1 MEFYI
6 GHFRKYRI
14 KMDTKPSFLMEVNA
28 CNDMK
33 YNVLYVVWS
42 VSEPE

>member
-14 KMDTKPSFLMEVNA
+14 KMDTKPSSLLEVVV
-28 CNDMK
+28 CKYMK
-33 YNVLYVVWS
+33 YNVLLGFL
-42 VSEPE
+42 E